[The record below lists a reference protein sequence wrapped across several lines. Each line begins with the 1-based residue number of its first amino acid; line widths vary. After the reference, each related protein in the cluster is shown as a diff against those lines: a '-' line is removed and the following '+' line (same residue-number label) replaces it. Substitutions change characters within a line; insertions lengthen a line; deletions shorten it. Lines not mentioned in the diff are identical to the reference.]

1 MLPMI
6 SRPDIARALQ
16 ASGADTLIDVW
27 VVPGARTAGITGLHD
42 GAVRVRV
49 SAPAEG
55 GKANQAVLKLIE
67 ELVGARTSLAR
78 GAASRR
84 KRVRV
89 AGRTPAVIADA
100 LLEHLT
106 GHPKSP

>member
-1 MLPMI
+1 MI
-6 SRPDIARALQ
+6 NRPDIAGALQ
-16 ASGADTLIDVW
+16 ASGDDTLIDVW
-27 VVPGARTAGITGLHD
+27 VVAGASTAGITGLHD
-42 GAVRVRV
+42 GALRVRV

-55 GKANQAVLKLIE
+55 GKANRAVLKLIE
-67 ELVGARTSLAR
+67 DLVGARTNLAR

-100 LLEHLT
+100 LFEHLAR
-106 GHPKSP
+106 HPKSP